1 MDGILNFILV
11 ILLAVVIYLLLL
23 QRNRNIDAPSQATM
37 PADLAELKGMV
48 DAFQKS
54 ITGGMSMLDSKLG
67 SLEQKFE
74 NRISSLDQGFSNSVE
89 AVRTSVENKFSSFVE
104 ALSHLNEQLGKLEG
118 HTAQLP
124 DVANGIRFLQRALEP
139 SQSRGRLGEL
149 LLEELL
155 RDALPR
161 KYYDTQHD
169 LGGLRVDAVVFVPD
183 RDGRCLKLPI
193 DAKFPLPT
201 DEDPD
206 KLRVALVNSAKQR
219 IGEVQK
225 YVNHGHDVMP
235 MAFCY
240 IPSEGLFR
248 ILVETEPSLVRDGM
262 NKGVVLVSPGVLYV
276 YLKMVVLGATTMAIE
291 DHMHRIVQELQ
302 SLQTSLEDLEDSFH
316 TLQRHIRN
324 AHNKASEVDT
334 KLDNWRTRL
343 GGMLSNMP
351 SVALPRPESSDPAPS
366 AEHPGQAGSR

>member
-1 MDGILNFILV
+1 
-11 ILLAVVIYLLLL
+11 
-23 QRNRNIDAPSQATM
+23 
-37 PADLAELKGMV
+37 
-48 DAFQKS
+48 
-54 ITGGMSMLDSKLG
+54 
-67 SLEQKFE
+67 
-74 NRISSLDQGFSNSVE
+74 
-89 AVRTSVENKFSSFVE
+89 
-104 ALSHLNEQLGKLEG
+104 
-118 HTAQLP
+118 
-124 DVANGIRFLQRALEP
+124 
-139 SQSRGRLGEL
+139 
-149 LLEELL
+149 
-155 RDALPR
+155 
-161 KYYDTQHD
+161 
-169 LGGLRVDAVVFVPD
+169 VVFVPD

-316 TLQRHIRN
+316 TLQKHIRN

-351 SVALPRPESSDPAPS
+351 SVALPRPEGSDPAPS